1 MSLTK
6 PSSPSSGTA
15 QKGQMAWNA
24 SQPWG
29 MGTCCQ
35 NLKQSK
41 MLIGKQQERNQHI
54 EMWLDEIQA
63 KLNSRQCLLAA
74 FFTPDFFFIFMF
86 FIYLFFTPDYQRR
99 SNSFAGA
106 DEILQLLCCG
116 QVVTFWFP
124 LVVCASSVF
133 APYPAPTP
141 RYFMLGSTGQ
151 QCDSAW
157 VDATQIHSGL
167 LRLRITLGCNACQMQ
182 RKSTLSA
189 LCAFLATIPVEEK

>member
-41 MLIGKQQERNQHI
+41 MLIGKQQQRNQNI
-54 EMWLDEIQA
+54 ETWLNEIQA
-63 KLNSRQCLLAA
+63 KLNSRQCWLA
-74 FFTPDFFFIFMF
+74 I
-86 FIYLFFTPDYQRR
+86 FFTPDYQKR

-106 DEILQLLCCG
+106 DEFFYRFSVEARQL
-116 QVVTFWFP
+116 
-124 LVVCASSVF
+124 
-133 APYPAPTP
+133 
-141 RYFMLGSTGQ
+141 R
-151 QCDSAW
+151 
-157 VDATQIHSGL
+157 SGL
-167 LRLRITLGCNACQMQ
+167 RSLFVRLV
-182 RKSTLSA
+182 
-189 LCAFLATIPVEEK
+189 FLLPILPPSPVLYARLHWLAV